1 MSRGLITG
9 TMRGAAGL
17 FLALLVSAAV
27 FAQGERGALNGIVTD
42 QNGAVVAGA
51 EVLATNIET
60 NIETKTTTTDAGVYR
75 LSSLPAG
82 KYKITVKAQGFQTA
96 VLNDVNLFVAQTLTV
111 DIKLTAGQVTEQMTI
126 ESNSPLLETGT
137 SEIGRY
143 VTKKEY
149 DTWPIAVDDGQ
160 RQIQT
165 FIFSSLPGTV
175 GGTFQG
181 SINGGQ
187 NYSHEILIEG
197 MPLGRFDLQ
206 GGSNNEFSP
215 SAESISEFKMQTGT
229 VSAQYGGG
237 QTAIANFGIKSG
249 TNEFHGSVYGYIQN
263 EALRANSFSNKSFGR
278 DSSGN
283 EVRPRPPFK
292 LDNYGFAFH
301 GPVRIPKVYNGRNR
315 TFFFSSMEITRVRDF
330 VSTSFS
336 SLPTKAFK
344 QGDFSKLLDP
354 NFTGNPCSGQPVRKE
369 DPVTKSVCNP
379 AQPIVLDAL
388 GRQVIFGTIFDPR
401 TVRSVNGQVVRDPFD
416 RNMIPQSMW
425 SSVSSNIL
433 GKVGITDP
441 IIDRMLNNIPAI
453 SSCCPVFDERI
464 YGIKVD
470 HHFNE
475 NHKISGYYN
484 HTYRLRN
491 NSPNGRW
498 GIPPELPTGVY
509 QLQYTPGRLVR
520 LAYDWTI
527 TSNIINHA
535 SIGYNR
541 FGNLNQ
547 SVFIDQDLPQQIGL
561 QNVPGTHFPTLVFGG
576 AAYQGG
582 GVGAGGRLGSA
593 NAGGSY
599 NGSAIVMD
607 DVTFV
612 SGAHNYKFGVE
623 LRKYYYN
630 IRNRSG
636 SGAFNFSP
644 IQTELPGF
652 AAQTGHSFA
661 SFLLGAVS
669 SASRGVAVANFGYRV
684 TQPSFYFMD
693 DWKLNQKLTLNLGV
707 RWEMNGGFNEVAGRA
722 SQIDLN
728 KPNPGAGNRPGALIF
743 ADEMGRKGFN
753 DWYLGLISPR
763 VGFAYA
769 MTQKMVIRGGYGI
782 NANPFIANGF
792 GGLGTAGYN
801 GTIAVNSTTVPLQ
814 FPSNPVMYLQD
825 RYPDLTG
832 TLPNRN
838 PAFQNNQGIGYVAP
852 DSNRVGYGQ
861 NYNLGIQYQLP
872 ASFVIEV
879 GYIGNKGT
887 RLEANGL
894 DDLNQLPVS
903 ALQYG
908 DRLLQQLSANPGLV
922 PVPYPGFNGT
932 VAQALRPYP
941 QYTGIGQIFANFG
954 TSHYD
959 SMQVQVTRHLT
970 RGLAVLGSYTW
981 SKAIFTGSDS
991 QIDAAGSQNVYDRGI
1006 EKTITSF
1013 NIPHFVKLT
1022 WVWDLPFG
1030 KGRKWLTNGALGHVI
1045 GGWTVTGIHNYRSG
1059 DPLSISGAGPRTAL
1073 FNGTV
1078 RPDWISGVPVVLNS
1092 NASVKTDGSGERY
1105 LNPDAFK
1112 LVPVTGNNVP
1122 LRLGTAPPRLPNVRG
1137 PAVYSENIGLK
1148 KSFAF
1153 TETKNLEIRAD
1164 FLNTFNRA
1172 GRGNPNTDV
1181 SNLSQFGKITSS
1193 RFGPRNIQVEA
1204 RFNF

>member
-1 MSRGLITG
+1 MSLLGWLLMMCATG
-9 TMRGAAGL
+9 
-17 FLALLVSAAV
+17 
-27 FAQGERGALNGIVTD
+27 FAQGERGALNGIITD

-51 EVLATNIET
+51 EVTATNIET
-60 NIETKTTTTDAGVYR
+60 NIETKATTTDAGVYR
-75 LSSLPAG
+75 LPYLPSG

-111 DIKLTAGQVTEQMTI
+111 DIKLTAGQVSEQITI
-126 ESNSPLLETGT
+126 EGTAPLLETGT

-143 VTKKEY
+143 VTKKEF
-149 DTWPIAVDDGQ
+149 DTWPVAVSDGQ

-215 SAESISEFKMQTGT
+215 SAESVSEFKMQTGT

-249 TNEFHGSVYGYIQN
+249 TNDFHGSGFGYIQN
-263 EALRANSFSNKSFGR
+263 DALRANSFSNKSFGR
-278 DSSGN
+278 NAAGQ
-283 EVRPRPPFK
+283 EIRPRPPFK
-292 LDNYGFAFH
+292 LSNYGYAFH
-301 GPVRIPKVYNGRNR
+301 GPVWVPKVYNGRNR
-315 TFFFSSMEITRVRDF
+315 TFFFNSLEVTRVRDF
-330 VSTSFS
+330 VSTSFTT
-336 SLPTKAFK
+336 LPIAAFK
-344 QGDFSKLLDP
+344 RGDFSKLLDP
-354 NFTGNPCSGQPVRKE
+354 AFTGNANSGKQIG
-369 DPVTKSVCNP
+369 T
-379 AQPIVLDAL
+379 DAL
-388 GRQVIFGTIFDPR
+388 GRPVIFGQLYDPR
-401 TVRSVNGQVVRDPFD
+401 TTRQVGNAVVRDPFAG
-416 RNMIPQSMW
+416 NIIPQNAW
-425 SSVSSNIL
+425 SSVSRNIL
-433 GKVGITDP
+433 DKAGITDP
-441 IIDRMLNNIPAI
+441 LIDRMLQNYPAI
-453 SSCCPVFDERI
+453 AGCCPVFDERI
-464 YGIKVD
+464 YGVKVD

-491 NSPNGRW
+491 NSPGGRW
-498 GIPPELPTGVY
+498 GIPPERPTGVY
-509 QLQYTPGRLVR
+509 QLQYTPGRMVR

-527 TSNIINHA
+527 SSNVLNHA
-535 SIGYNR
+535 AIGYNR

-547 SVFIDQDLPQQIGL
+547 SVYIDQDWPSQIGL

-576 AAYQGG
+576 ATYQGG
-582 GVGAGGRLGSA
+582 GIGAGGRLGSG
-593 NAGGSY
+593 NKGGTY
-599 NGSAIVMD
+599 NGSTIVMD
-607 DVTFV
+607 DLTIV
-612 SGAHNYKFGVE
+612 SGAHNYRAGFE
-623 LRKYYYN
+623 LRKYYN
-630 IRNRSG
+630 NARNKSG
-636 SGAFNFSP
+636 SGNFNFSP

-669 SASRGVAVANFGYRV
+669 SSNRDIQVANFGYRV
-684 TQPSFYFMD
+684 TQPAFYFMD
-693 DWKLNQKLTLNLGV
+693 DWKVNQKLTLNLGL
-707 RWEMNGGFNEVAGRA
+707 RWEMNFGYNEVAGRM
-722 SQIDLN
+722 SVLDLT
-728 KPNPGAGNRPGALIF
+728 KPNPGAGNRPGALVF
-743 ADEMGRKGFN
+743 ADELGIKGFHDN
-753 DWYLGLISPR
+753 YLKMISPR
-763 VGFAYA
+763 LGFAWA
-769 MTQKMVIRGGYGI
+769 MTQKLVIRGGYGI
-782 NANPFIANGF
+782 NANPFISSGF
-792 GGLGTAGYN
+792 SQPGTVGYS
-801 GTIAVNSTTVPLQ
+801 GALAVNSTTVALK
-814 FPSNPVMYLQD
+814 FPSDPAMYLHD
-825 RYPDLTG
+825 RYPDFTA
-832 TLPNRN
+832 TLPNRS
-838 PAFQNNQGIGYVAP
+838 PTLLNNQGIGYIAP

-872 ASFVIEV
+872 ASFVLEV

-908 DRLLQQLSANPGLV
+908 DRLIQQLSANPGLV
-922 PVPYPGFNGT
+922 PVPYTGFNGT
-932 VAQALRPYP
+932 VAQALRPFP
-941 QYTGIGQIFANFG
+941 QYAGIGQVFANFG

-959 SMQVQVTRHLT
+959 SLQVQATRHLT
-970 RGLAVLGSYTW
+970 KGLAVLAAYTW

-991 QIDAAGSQNVYDRGI
+991 AIDAAGSQNVYNRSI

-1013 NIPHFVKLT
+1013 SIPHFVKLT
-1022 WVWDLPFG
+1022 WIWDMPFG
-1030 KGRKWLTNGALGHVI
+1030 KGRKWLTSGALSHIV
-1045 GGWTVTGIHNYRSG
+1045 GGWTVTGIHQYRAG
-1059 DPLSISGAGPRTAL
+1059 DPLSVSGAGPRTVL

-1078 RPDWISGVPVVLNS
+1078 RPDWIPGVPVVINGD
-1092 NASVKTDGSGERY
+1092 ATVKTDGSGERY

-1112 LVPVTGNNVP
+1112 LVPVTGSNVP

-1137 PAVYSENIGLK
+1137 PAVFGEDLGLK

-1164 FLNTFNRA
+1164 FFNVFNRA
-1172 GRGNPNTDV
+1172 GRGNPNTD
-1181 SNLSQFGKITSS
+1181 ITSALFGRITGA
-1193 RFGPRNIQVEA
+1193 RFGPRNIQLEA